1 VRRKVTPV
9 EATEDGDLSF
19 GLVAAVLNQETLIL
33 LKSRLKEWFD
43 AKVWYSHPPVQKFAD
58 IDLWY

>member
-1 VRRKVTPV
+1 MSWFLGAERMRRKVTPV
-9 EATEDGDLSF
+9 EATEDGNLSF

-43 AKVWYSHPPVQKFAD
+43 AKVWYIPAPG
-58 IDLWY
+58 